1 MNIKYFQD
9 TDTLYI
15 EFRPAEVA
23 ETRDLDENTLLD
35 IDREGN
41 ICGIT
46 VEHASDRAGISQVA
60 RRQKSLIAAPCWDLP
75 RNRSQYGFAPELR
88 IKNCPLRFRRALH

>member
-1 MNIKYFQD
+1 MKIKYFME

-15 EFRPAEVA
+15 EFRATEVA

-35 IDREGN
+35 LDSKGN

-46 VEHASDRAGISQVA
+46 IEHARDRTEIPKFSYEQISA
-60 RRQKSLIAAPCWDLP
+60 
-75 RNRSQYGFAPELR
+75 
-88 IKNCPLRFRRALH
+88 